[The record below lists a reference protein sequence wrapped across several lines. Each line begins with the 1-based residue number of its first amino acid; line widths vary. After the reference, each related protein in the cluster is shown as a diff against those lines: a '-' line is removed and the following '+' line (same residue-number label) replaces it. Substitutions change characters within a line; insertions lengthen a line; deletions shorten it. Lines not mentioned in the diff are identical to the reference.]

1 MIHPDTRWMSVY
13 LIQGNSNVARHTQ
26 NNNLPLVLAQEAEA
40 EKAPPPPKYDSLQ
53 AMYDAGMLHG
63 LPTGWRIQDG
73 VDVDTL
79 LNDPRT
85 KKL

>member
-1 MIHPDTRWMSVY
+1 
-13 LIQGNSNVARHTQ
+13 
-26 NNNLPLVLAQEAEA
+26 
-40 EKAPPPPKYDSLQ
+40 
-53 AMYDAGMLHG
+53 MYDAGMLHG